1 MKMKKMMLVL
11 MGMLFLC
18 IQPVNAENV
27 TFDDLTLDPNTY
39 YNGSDIIGGGEGEFE
54 TTGVTFNIYFDNTY
68 GPYWEGFAYSNTT
81 DTTTPDYTNQY
92 SSITGTGA
100 DDSSVYGVGY
110 VDGFYGTVPTITFA
124 DEVFLA
130 QASITNTTY
139 AFFAMQDGNAPAKK
153 YGGDAGDD
161 PDWYLLTITGKD
173 ADEIVTDVVEFYLAD
188 FRFSD
193 NSQDYIIDA
202 WTAVDLSSLGQVKTL
217 EFSVSSS
224 DTGDYGINTPTY
236 FAIDNIAIDQC
247 SDDPNKTEPG
257 ICDCG
262 ISDADT
268 DGDGVA
274 DCQDSDDDD
283 GDDDDTTCFVHTIGM

>member
-173 ADEIVTDVVEFYLAD
+173 ADEIVTAVVEFYLAD

-236 FAIDNIAIDQC
+236 FAIDSIAIDQC
-247 SDDPNKTEPG
+247 PDDSNKTEPG
-257 ICDCG
+257 VCGCG

-268 DGDGVA
+268 DGDGAA
-274 DCQDSDDDD
+274 DCQENDDNDD
-283 GDDDDTTCFVHTIGM
+283 DDDDTTCFVHTIGL